1 MVAEFADWVSS
12 GKEAGD
18 FGKGKKKARD
28 F

>member
-18 FGKGKKKARD
+18 FGKGKKKA
-28 F
+28 